1 MLLEARDVSF
11 TYPSA
16 QQAALKGVSLTVERG
31 AFVTICGASGCGKS
45 TLLHMLK
52 PCLMPRG
59 AFSGEVLFCG
69 EELSALD
76 PRRAAAEIGFVAQ
89 DPDASV
95 VTDRVWHEI
104 AFGAESVGTPPDELR
119 RRVAECAEYFGLE
132 RLFDRET
139 AGLSG
144 GEKQLVSLAAAA
156 LIFGWILADLIPAFS
171 VMRELMERAAL
182 SSEVVKILIKALG
195 VCCLCELAGQVCR
208 EAGQLAIA
216 SKIDLAGKVTI
227 LLLALPLFRELLE
240 LSLSLMDR

>member
-1 MLLEARDVSF
+1 M
-11 TYPSA
+11 
-16 QQAALKGVSLTVERG
+16 
-31 AFVTICGASGCGKS
+31 
-45 TLLHMLK
+45 
-52 PCLMPRG
+52 
-59 AFSGEVLFCG
+59 
-69 EELSALD
+69 
-76 PRRAAAEIGFVAQ
+76 
-89 DPDASV
+89 
-95 VTDRVWHEI
+95 
-104 AFGAESVGTPPDELR
+104 
-119 RRVAECAEYFGLE
+119 
-132 RLFDRET
+132 
-139 AGLSG
+139 
-144 GEKQLVSLAAAA
+144 LVSLAAAA